1 MNIDAGKG
9 IGIGETTFNSDP
21 LIVANVTR
29 PAAIDLRKENLATQ
43 LADLKSFYEENLI
56 RKTKKG
62 DSYNDNHAELYMMFY
77 PRYYFLGFNQGIQG
91 NNSTLE
97 QTIGWGIT

>member
-43 LADLKSFYEENLI
+43 LADLKVFMKRI
-56 RKTKKG
+56 
-62 DSYNDNHAELYMMFY
+62 
-77 PRYYFLGFNQGIQG
+77 
-91 NNSTLE
+91 
-97 QTIGWGIT
+97 